1 MGAALRERQIERAWR
16 EHEPERARV
25 PPEARRAAQAFR
37 ERIAPGA
44 ERFNRIYLSA
54 EFRRTLNDWSMKGP
68 IGRERALCKIKQL
81 LAPAVIDVMDDA
93 LLFTWLQPHDG
104 FVRVD
109 HPTFAQS
116 GVIVAAAHIS
126 RAARGVRDVSFPIVE
141 IPEHA
146 LARMVQRSPAID
158 MPTALHEAARAFLAA
173 DAAVVDMMRL
183 GGRTVYLPAGR
194 GLLLSFAIRV
204 DLVEETQTVARAN
217 TWISMA
223 QAQPDQRP
231 LAPAADPARSVLA
244 AAVS

>member
-1 MGAALRERQIERAWR
+1 
-16 EHEPERARV
+16 
-25 PPEARRAAQAFR
+25 
-37 ERIAPGA
+37 
-44 ERFNRIYLSA
+44 
-54 EFRRTLNDWSMKGP
+54 
-68 IGRERALCKIKQL
+68 
-81 LAPAVIDVMDDA
+81 
-93 LLFTWLQPHDG
+93 
-104 FVRVD
+104 
-109 HPTFAQS
+109 
-116 GVIVAAAHIS
+116 
-126 RAARGVRDVSFPIVE
+126 
-141 IPEHA
+141 
-146 LARMVQRSPAID
+146 